1 MRFKYFFFFVPFVFL
16 FSCKTKKIV
25 DASIYDFTIEERT
38 LDSLIVTAP
47 RIIKNDKDYKL
58 PNYNESYPR
67 THDLIHTKL
76 DLKFDWENE
85 QVIGK
90 ATLTF
95 EPFFYSS
102 SLLVLDAKDFIFNKV
117 TYEGASENLKYEYN
131 GELLKIDLGK
141 EFKAKEQYKIFI
153 DYVASPAGTGGSEAI
168 TSNQGLFFINPRNED
183 PDKPQQIWTQGE
195 TEWNSR
201 WFPSIDK
208 PNERCTQ
215 EMYLTVED
223 KFKTLSNGLL
233 ISSSKNSN
241 GTRTDY
247 WKMNQPHAPYLFM
260 VAVGEFAVVKDT
272 WRGKPIEYWVEPKF
286 EKDARAIFFN
296 TIPMLDFF
304 SEKLGVEYPWDK
316 YSQIVV
322 RDYVSG
328 AMENTTAVIFG
339 EFVQKRENDLIDA
352 TNELI
357 VAHEMFH
364 HWFGDLVT
372 CESWANLTMNEGFA
386 NYSEYLWFE
395 HEYGEDEADLHRLG
409 EMNGYFNST
418 MKGVH
423 DLIHFEHNDKED
435 MFDAHS
441 YNKGGLVLHMLRNYI
456 GDEAFYTSLN
466 HYLTE
471 NAFSAV
477 EAHNL
482 RLSVEA
488 VTGKDWNWFFNQWY
502 FGAGHPI
509 LKVSYDYDEVSK
521 KATATIEQTQN
532 VDNNIPIFKLPM
544 KVDVYFERGKIT
556 QYNITLTKRIQTFEF
571 DAKRRPMLIDIDSER
586 ILLADIKDKHTEE
599 EFIFQYLNTKKFLAR
614 FEAITA
620 LSNSKNPTTKKIFE
634 TALNDDSWLIKM
646 RALEKVDISKDIPLK
661 NKVANM
667 IKIDPNS
674 NVRATAIEVLAGTG
688 DKSFIPNI
696 KDAIN
701 SEKVMRVKIS
711 AMRILYL
718 LDAAE
723 GIAYADQVKDDS
735 NQEILITVGEI
746 YAASADV
753 KYLSYFEKKWMEME
767 DFELVS
773 FFDSYRALVQLADDV
788 KYELIILNLKKM
800 GMNSNDIKW
809 RRLSATKTLNDLRED
824 YRITLNEKDA
834 DKKMT
839 EFLNKRIEKLT
850 EMIDEVKLKTKS
862 RWLLDAYK
870 NYRY

>member
-1 MRFKYFFFFVPFVFL
+1 MNFKYFYLLVPFLFI
-16 FSCKTKKIV
+16 FSCKAKKMV
-25 DASIYDFTIEERT
+25 DATEYDFSIEERT
-38 LDSLIVTAP
+38 LDSLVVTAP
-47 RIIKNDKDYKL
+47 RIIKDDKDYKL
-58 PNYNESYPR
+58 PKYNESYPR
-67 THDLIHTKL
+67 IHDLVHTKL
-76 DLKFDWENE
+76 DLKFDWQKE

-90 ATLTF
+90 ATLTL
-95 EPFFYSS
+95 EPLFYSS
-102 SLLVLDAKDFIFNKV
+102 STLTLDAKGFVFNKV
-117 TYEGASENLKYEYN
+117 TYEGASENLKYTYD

-141 EFKAKEQYKIFI
+141 EYKAKEQYKIFI
-153 DYVASPAGTGGSEAI
+153 DYLASPSATGGSEAI

-223 KFKTLSNGLL
+223 RFKTLSNGLL
-233 ISSSKNSN
+233 TSSVKNPN

-286 EKDARAIFFN
+286 EKDARAIFLN

-322 RDYVSG
+322 RDFVSG

-339 EFVQKRENDLIDA
+339 EFVQKKEQDLVDA

-386 NYSEYLWFE
+386 NYSEYLWYE
-395 HEYGEDEADLHRLG
+395 HQYGVDEADLHRRG

-418 MKGVH
+418 MRGVH
-423 DLIHFEHNDKED
+423 DLINFGYNDKED

-441 YNKGGLVLHMLRNYI
+441 YNKGGLVLHMLRNYM
-456 GDEAFYTSLN
+456 GDEAFYASLN
-466 HYLTE
+466 HYLTK
-471 NAFSAV
+471 NAFSSV

-502 FGAGHPI
+502 FEAGHPI
-509 LKVSYDYDEVSK
+509 LKVTYDYDESSK

-532 VDNNIPIFKLPM
+532 VDSSIPIFKLPM
-544 KVDVYFERGKIT
+544 EVDVYFESGKMT
-556 QYNITLTKRIQTFEF
+556 RHNITLAKRIQTFEF
-571 DAKRRPMLIDIDSER
+571 NAETQPKLIDIDSER
-586 ILLADIKDKHTEE
+586 ILLADVKDTHTEE
-599 EFIFQYLNTKKFLAR
+599 EFIFQYLNTKKFMTR
-614 FEAITA
+614 FEAIVA
-620 LSNSKNPTTKKIFE
+620 LGDSKNPAVEKVFKR
-634 TALNDDSWLIKM
+634 ALDDNSWLIKI
-646 RALEKVDISKDIPLK
+646 RALEKVDISNDISLK
-661 NKVANM
+661 NKVAVM
-667 IKIDPNS
+667 AKSDANS
-674 NVRATAIEVLAGTG
+674 NVRAAAIEALAGTG

-696 KDAIN
+696 KDAIQN
-701 SEKVMRVKIS
+701 EKVMRVKTL
-711 AMRILYL
+711 AMRSLYL

-723 GIAYADQVKDDS
+723 GVAFADQVKNDP
-735 NQEILITVGEI
+735 NQEIIITVGEI
-746 YAASADV
+746 YAATGDL
-753 KYLSYFEKKWMEME
+753 KYLPYFEKNWMEME
-767 DFELVS
+767 DFELIS
-773 FFDSYRALVQLADDV
+773 FFDSYRALVQLVDE
-788 KYELIILNLKKM
+788 KTYESIILNLKKM
-800 GMNSNDIKW
+800 GMDSSDSKW
-809 RRLSATKTLNDLRED
+809 RRFSATKTLNDLRED
-824 YRITLNEKDA
+824 YRVALNEKNI
-834 DKKMT
+834 DKKM
-839 EFLNKRIEKLT
+839 EVFLNNRIKKLT
-850 EMIDEVKLKTKS
+850 EMIDEVKSKTTNE
-862 RWLLDAYK
+862 WLLEGYE
-870 NYRY
+870 YYQY

>member
-1 MRFKYFFFFVPFVFL
+1 MNFKYFLLLIPFL
-16 FSCKTKKIV
+16 FSCKAKKIA
-25 DASIYDFTIEERT
+25 DATEYEFSIEERM
-38 LDSLIVTAP
+38 LDSLVVTAP
-47 RIIKNDKDYKL
+47 RIITDDKDYKL
-58 PNYNESYPR
+58 PKYNESYPR

-76 DLKFDWENE
+76 ELKFDWKNE

-90 ATLTF
+90 ATLTL
-95 EPFFYSS
+95 EPLFYSS
-102 SLLVLDAKDFIFNKV
+102 STLTLDAKGFVFKKI
-117 TYEGASENLKYEYN
+117 TYEGASENLKYEYD
-131 GELLKIDLGK
+131 GELVKIDLGK

-153 DYVASPAGTGGSEAI
+153 NYVASPAATGGSKAI
-168 TSNQGLFFINPRNED
+168 TSNQGLFFINPRKED
-183 PDKPQQIWTQGE
+183 FDKPQQIWTQGE

-233 ISSSKNSN
+233 TSSLKNN
-241 GTRTDY
+241 DGTRTDY

-286 EKDARAIFFN
+286 KKDARAIFSN

-339 EFVQKRENDLIDA
+339 DFVQKKEQELIDA

-395 HEYGEDEADLHRLG
+395 HQYGVDEADLHRRG
-409 EMNGYFNST
+409 ELNGYLNST
-418 MKGVH
+418 MRGVH
-423 DLIHFEHNDKED
+423 DLINFGYNDKED

-456 GDEAFYTSLN
+456 GDDAFFASLN
-466 HYLTE
+466 HYLTK
-471 NAFSAV
+471 NAYSSV

-502 FGAGHPI
+502 FEAGHPI
-509 LKVSYDYDEVSK
+509 LKVTYDYDEASK

-532 VDNNIPIFKLPM
+532 VDMSIPIFKLPM
-544 KVDVYFERGKIT
+544 KVDVYFGSGKMT
-556 QYNITLTKRIQTFEF
+556 RHNITLTKRIQTFEF
-571 DAKRRPMLIDIDSER
+571 DAETKPKLIDIDSER
-586 ILLADIKDKHTEE
+586 ILLADVKDTHTEE
-599 EFIFQYLNTKKFLAR
+599 EFVFQYLNTKKFMAR
-614 FEAITA
+614 FEAIVALQDSENTA
-620 LSNSKNPTTKKIFE
+620 TAKVFKAALDDNSWVIR
-634 TALNDDSWLIKM
+634 M
-646 RALEKVDISKDIPLK
+646 RALEKIDSANDISLK
-661 NKVANM
+661 NKVADIAKN
-667 IKIDPNS
+667 DAHS
-674 NVRATAIEVLAGTG
+674 NVRAAAIEALAGTG
-688 DKSFIPNI
+688 DQSFIPKI
-696 KDAIN
+696 KDAIQN
-701 SEKVMRVKIS
+701 EKAMRVKTS
-711 AMRILYL
+711 AMRTLYL

-723 GIAYADQVKDDS
+723 GVALANQMKNDA
-735 NQEILITVGEI
+735 NQEIIITVGEI
-746 YAASADV
+746 YAASGDL
-753 KYLSYFEKKWMEME
+753 KYLSYFEKKWMEMD
-767 DFELVS
+767 DFELIS
-773 FFDSYRALVQLADDV
+773 FFDSYRALVQLTEEK
-788 KYELIILNLKKM
+788 KYESIILNLKKI
-800 GMNSNDIKW
+800 GLDSNDSKW
-809 RRLSATKTLNDLRED
+809 RRFSSTKTLNDLREE
-824 YRITLNEKDA
+824 YRIALSEKNA
-834 DKKMT
+834 DGKRKV
-839 EFLNKRIEKLT
+839 FLNKRIKKLT
-850 EMIDEVKLKTKS
+850 EMIDEVKSKTENK
-862 RWLLDAYK
+862 WLLETYEY
-870 NYRY
+870 YRY